1 MNIGNTIIANNNI
14 HTPVDIYK
22 DNELNFDKH
31 VEDLWK
37 RNEIKMYN
45 KNKQRHVVMKCFI
58 ISGDSLQ

>member
-1 MNIGNTIIANNNI
+1 MNIGNYIIANNNI

-31 VEDLWK
+31 VEDLGK

-45 KNKQRHVVMKCFI
+45 KN
-58 ISGDSLQ
+58 